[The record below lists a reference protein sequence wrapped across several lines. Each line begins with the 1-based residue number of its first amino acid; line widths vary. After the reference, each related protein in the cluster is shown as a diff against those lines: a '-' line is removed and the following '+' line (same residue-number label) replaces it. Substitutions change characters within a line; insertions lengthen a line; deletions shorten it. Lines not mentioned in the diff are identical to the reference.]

1 MAERIE
7 IKSLSKTI
15 RAIKLSKYE
24 CDFPGGKLSA
34 SLVLTAVVKYT
45 DKDACRSI
53 AANHGTD
60 TDRR

>member
-7 IKSLSKTI
+7 IKSLSKNYKSHKV
-15 RAIKLSKYE
+15 IKNMNVT
-24 CDFPGGKLSA
+24 FPGGKIIGILGPNGS
-34 SLVLTAVVKYT
+34 

-53 AANHGTD
+53 AAKHGAD